1 MGTSDLNHA
10 PSLSIDT
17 EVSDAVNHGS
27 RLIRLGLAGIIAAVL
42 VIAIYVLRFLGAPI
56 SADTESWGQF
66 GDYIGGLLNPT
77 FSFLALL
84 ALLATFRL
92 QVRELSISARELKNS
107 SDALQQQNETLKRQ
121 AFEATFFQL
130 LQLFNSI
137 AESMRYDGRI
147 EGRTLFRRKHIE
159 LLEYL
164 IPRYHLFGT
173 NDTDKDRQNEYS
185 RITENVTTAC
195 EGCSQFFNR
204 NMAELGHYYR
214 TLEHIL
220 QFIDQTA
227 TTPSHPLYADLV
239 GAQLSEAEARMLFY
253 YCLTEACP
261 PSLKQLVEKYGLLK
275 AAARGLVP
283 SEALY
288 RLVSANAF
296 GGAYPAGWVELG
308 RER

>member
-1 MGTSDLNHA
+1 MSEANNNLT
-10 PSLSIDT
+10 PTTTIDHDV
-17 EVSDAVNHGS
+17 EAAVKHGD
-27 RLIRLGLAGIIAAVL
+27 RLVRLGQAGMIAAVA
-42 VIAIYVLRFLGAPI
+42 VITFFAYHFARTPI
-56 SADTESWGQF
+56 SSTTAEWGQF
-66 GDYIGGLLNPT
+66 GDYVGGLLNPA

-130 LQLFNSI
+130 LQLLNSI
-137 AESMRYDGRI
+137 ADSLQVRPEI
-147 EGRTLFRRKHIE
+147 KGRTSFAYLAKQLE
-159 LLEYL
+159 EKTLTSLLSLDDGFLMQQEFL
-164 IPRYHLFGT
+164 KATRQRSAFCKLSEGT
-173 NDTDKDRQNEYS
+173 FARWLP
-185 RITENVTTAC
+185 V
-195 EGCSQFFNR
+195 
-204 NMAELGHYYR
+204 LGHYYR

-308 RER
+308 SER